1 MRLIGDRLSNT
12 RLRVEL
18 ARGHLLY
25 GEWLRREG
33 QRGAAREHLHTAH
46 QMLNAMSVA
55 AFAER
60 ARRELLATGE
70 KMRTRSPA
78 TIGSLTAQEAQIA
91 RLVRQGL
98 SNPEVGTRLFLS
110 PRTVEWHLGNIF
122 TKVGVSSRRQ
132 LRDVNLDAVAPRV
145 PTPTALASATTS
157 SWAYA
162 FIVGALLMVSAA
174 VIGGWLLRPRPAEPR
189 PVVESAVTPSPA
201 AVVRQ
206 MTRCGCHGLHSANR
220 PGGEAMSKE
229 QKLAL
234 DAVLSQ
240 GELDMQADVPTLR
253 ATFNEL
259 MARIPVP
266 DDVQQSPTTIGGV
279 GGIEVTVRGADA
291 DPDGV
296 ILYFHGG
303 VYVIGTAAATVP
315 LVGDL
320 ARRTGTRAITLDYRL
335 APEHPYPAAV
345 ADAQD
350 AYQGLLAQ
358 GVDAGQIALAGE
370 SAGGGL
376 AVATLLALRD
386 ADVPLPSCAFLM
398 SPYADLT
405 LSGDSI
411 ADREAVDR
419 TLTPE
424 GLRLRIPDYVAG
436 ADASDPLISPVFAD
450 LTGLPP
456 LLIQVGSNE
465 ILLSDALRLAER
477 AAMADVTVT
486 LDVTDSVPHVFQAF
500 AAMLDEADAALDR
513 ASTFLRTNLAAAER
527 LGTA

>member
-1 MRLIGDRLSNT
+1 
-12 RLRVEL
+12 
-18 ARGHLLY
+18 
-25 GEWLRREG
+25 
-33 QRGAAREHLHTAH
+33 
-46 QMLNAMSVA
+46 
-55 AFAER
+55 
-60 ARRELLATGE
+60 
-70 KMRTRSPA
+70 
-78 TIGSLTAQEAQIA
+78 
-91 RLVRQGL
+91 
-98 SNPEVGTRLFLS
+98 
-110 PRTVEWHLGNIF
+110 
-122 TKVGVSSRRQ
+122 
-132 LRDVNLDAVAPRV
+132 
-145 PTPTALASATTS
+145 
-157 SWAYA
+157 
-162 FIVGALLMVSAA
+162 
-174 VIGGWLLRPRPAEPR
+174 
-189 PVVESAVTPSPA
+189 
-201 AVVRQ
+201 
-206 MTRCGCHGLHSANR
+206 
-220 PGGEAMSKE
+220 MSKE

-234 DAVLSQ
+234 DAVLSE
-240 GELDMQADVPTLR
+240 GGLDLQADVPTLR

-279 GGIEVTVRGADA
+279 GAIEVTVPGADA
-291 DPDGV
+291 DGV

-315 LVGDL
+315 LVGEL

-350 AYQGLLAQ
+350 AYQGLLEQ

-376 AVATLLALRD
+376 AVATLHALRD
-386 ADVPLPSCAFLM
+386 ADIPLPSCAFLM

-424 GLRLRIPDYVAG
+424 GLRLRILDYVAG

-477 AAMADVTVT
+477 AATDDVTVT
-486 LDVTDSVPHVFQAF
+486 LDVTDNVPHVFQAF

-513 ASTFLRTNLAAAER
+513 ASTFLRTNLAATEQ
-527 LGTA
+527 LGAA

>member
-1 MRLIGDRLSNT
+1 
-12 RLRVEL
+12 
-18 ARGHLLY
+18 
-25 GEWLRREG
+25 
-33 QRGAAREHLHTAH
+33 
-46 QMLNAMSVA
+46 
-55 AFAER
+55 
-60 ARRELLATGE
+60 
-70 KMRTRSPA
+70 
-78 TIGSLTAQEAQIA
+78 
-91 RLVRQGL
+91 
-98 SNPEVGTRLFLS
+98 
-110 PRTVEWHLGNIF
+110 
-122 TKVGVSSRRQ
+122 
-132 LRDVNLDAVAPRV
+132 
-145 PTPTALASATTS
+145 
-157 SWAYA
+157 
-162 FIVGALLMVSAA
+162 
-174 VIGGWLLRPRPAEPR
+174 
-189 PVVESAVTPSPA
+189 
-201 AVVRQ
+201 
-206 MTRCGCHGLHSANR
+206 
-220 PGGEAMSKE
+220 MSKE

-240 GELDMQADVPTLR
+240 GGLDLQADVPTLR

-279 GGIEVTVRGADA
+279 GAIEVTVRGADA
-291 DPDGV
+291 DADGDGV

-350 AYQGLLAQ
+350 AYQGLLEQ

-386 ADVPLPSCAFLM
+386 ADIPLPSCAFLM

-411 ADREAVDR
+411 ADRQAVDR

-513 ASTFLRTNLAAAER
+513 ASTFLRTNLAATEQ
-527 LGTA
+527 LGAA

>member
-1 MRLIGDRLSNT
+1 
-12 RLRVEL
+12 
-18 ARGHLLY
+18 
-25 GEWLRREG
+25 
-33 QRGAAREHLHTAH
+33 
-46 QMLNAMSVA
+46 
-55 AFAER
+55 
-60 ARRELLATGE
+60 
-70 KMRTRSPA
+70 
-78 TIGSLTAQEAQIA
+78 
-91 RLVRQGL
+91 
-98 SNPEVGTRLFLS
+98 
-110 PRTVEWHLGNIF
+110 
-122 TKVGVSSRRQ
+122 
-132 LRDVNLDAVAPRV
+132 
-145 PTPTALASATTS
+145 
-157 SWAYA
+157 
-162 FIVGALLMVSAA
+162 
-174 VIGGWLLRPRPAEPR
+174 
-189 PVVESAVTPSPA
+189 
-201 AVVRQ
+201 
-206 MTRCGCHGLHSANR
+206 
-220 PGGEAMSKE
+220 MSKE

-240 GELDMQADVPTLR
+240 GGLDLQADVPTLR

-266 DDVQQSPTTIGGV
+266 DDVQPSPTTIGGV
-279 GGIEVTVRGADA
+279 GAIEVTVRGADA
-291 DPDGV
+291 DADGV

-320 ARRTGTRAITLDYRL
+320 ARRTGRRAITLDYRL

-345 ADAQD
+345 TDAQD
-350 AYQGLLAQ
+350 AYQGLLEQ

-386 ADVPLPSCAFLM
+386 ADIPLPSYAFLM

-436 ADASDPLISPVFAD
+436 ADPSDPLISPVFAD

-486 LDVTDSVPHVFQAF
+486 LDVIDSVPHVFQAF

-513 ASTFLRTNLAAAER
+513 ASTFLRTNLAASER
-527 LGTA
+527 LGAA

>member
-1 MRLIGDRLSNT
+1 
-12 RLRVEL
+12 
-18 ARGHLLY
+18 
-25 GEWLRREG
+25 
-33 QRGAAREHLHTAH
+33 
-46 QMLNAMSVA
+46 
-55 AFAER
+55 
-60 ARRELLATGE
+60 
-70 KMRTRSPA
+70 
-78 TIGSLTAQEAQIA
+78 
-91 RLVRQGL
+91 
-98 SNPEVGTRLFLS
+98 
-110 PRTVEWHLGNIF
+110 
-122 TKVGVSSRRQ
+122 
-132 LRDVNLDAVAPRV
+132 
-145 PTPTALASATTS
+145 
-157 SWAYA
+157 
-162 FIVGALLMVSAA
+162 
-174 VIGGWLLRPRPAEPR
+174 
-189 PVVESAVTPSPA
+189 
-201 AVVRQ
+201 
-206 MTRCGCHGLHSANR
+206 
-220 PGGEAMSKE
+220 MSKE

-240 GELDMQADVPTLR
+240 GGLDLQADVPTLR

-266 DDVQQSPTTIGGV
+266 DDVQQSPTTIGEV
-279 GGIEVTVRGADA
+279 GAIEVTVRGADA
-291 DPDGV
+291 DAHGV

-320 ARRTGTRAITLDYRL
+320 VRRTGTRAITLDYRL

-350 AYQGLLAQ
+350 AYQGLLEQ
-358 GVDAGQIALAGE
+358 GVDAAQIALAGE

-386 ADVPLPSCAFLM
+386 ADIPLPSCAFLM

-419 TLTPE
+419 TLTPG

-513 ASTFLRTNLAAAER
+513 ASTFLRTNLAATER
-527 LGTA
+527 LGAA

>member
-1 MRLIGDRLSNT
+1 
-12 RLRVEL
+12 
-18 ARGHLLY
+18 
-25 GEWLRREG
+25 
-33 QRGAAREHLHTAH
+33 
-46 QMLNAMSVA
+46 
-55 AFAER
+55 
-60 ARRELLATGE
+60 
-70 KMRTRSPA
+70 
-78 TIGSLTAQEAQIA
+78 
-91 RLVRQGL
+91 
-98 SNPEVGTRLFLS
+98 
-110 PRTVEWHLGNIF
+110 
-122 TKVGVSSRRQ
+122 
-132 LRDVNLDAVAPRV
+132 
-145 PTPTALASATTS
+145 
-157 SWAYA
+157 
-162 FIVGALLMVSAA
+162 
-174 VIGGWLLRPRPAEPR
+174 
-189 PVVESAVTPSPA
+189 
-201 AVVRQ
+201 
-206 MTRCGCHGLHSANR
+206 
-220 PGGEAMSKE
+220 MSKE
-229 QKLAL
+229 QKRAL

-240 GELDMQADVPTLR
+240 GGLDLQADVPTLR

-259 MARIPVP
+259 MAQIPVP
-266 DDVQQSPTTIGGV
+266 DDVQQSPTTIGRV
-279 GGIEVTVRGADA
+279 DAIEVTVRGADA
-291 DPDGV
+291 DADGV

-315 LVGDL
+315 LVADL

-350 AYQGLLAQ
+350 AYQGLLEQ

-376 AVATLLALRD
+376 AVATLLTLRD
-386 ADVPLPSCAFLM
+386 AGIPLPSCAFLM

-411 ADREAVDR
+411 ANREAVDR

-513 ASTFLRTNLAAAER
+513 ASTFLRTNLAATER
-527 LGTA
+527 LGAA